1 MSRSGSKTYM
11 RREGVSLRDWDDDA
25 RSGYARLVSD
35 PRVMA
40 FISDGRT
47 RSFEQAAGEV
57 DAFNRE
63 LQTRGWSRWA
73 VRREETG
80 AFLGYSGFALKEY
93 GINFGQRFFPKLW
106 RSRAPIAAAHLAL
119 EYGFLTL
126 GFDHI
131 HTLTNLNHTMAIQ
144 LNRNYLGVDDDYGV
158 VCDTPFGPH
167 LRIDVTRA
175 MFLAGLQ
182 RNRER
187 IFRRTVSAGGKDGPS
202 DFAPPATLA

>member
-1 MSRSGSKTYM
+1 MSIFGSKIYA
-11 RREGVSLRDWDDDA
+11 RRNGVCLCDWDDDA
-25 RSGYARLVSD
+25 RNDYARLVSD

-40 FISDGRT
+40 FISDGKP

-57 DAFNRE
+57 DAFNLE

-80 AFLGYSGFALKEY
+80 EFLGYSGFAQKEY

-106 RSRAPIAAAHLAL
+106 RSRAPMAAAHMAL
-119 EYGFLTL
+119 EYGFLKL
-126 GFDHI
+126 GFDQI
-131 HTLTNLNHTMAIQ
+131 HTLTNLNHTMAIR

-175 MFLAGLQ
+175 IFLSGLQ
-182 RNRER
+182 RNRQR
-187 IFRRTVSAGGKDGPS
+187 IFARAVSAAGQDASP
-202 DFAPPATLA
+202 DFSPPVTLA

>member
-1 MSRSGSKTYM
+1 MSIFGSKIYA
-11 RREGVSLRDWDDDA
+11 RRNGVCLCDWDGDA
-25 RSGYARLVSD
+25 QNDYARLVSD

-40 FISDGRT
+40 FISDGKP

-57 DAFNRE
+57 DAFNLE

-80 AFLGYSGFALKEY
+80 EFLGYSGFAQKEH

-106 RSRAPIAAAHLAL
+106 RSRAPMAAAHMAL
-119 EYGFLTL
+119 EYGFLKL
-126 GFDHI
+126 GFDQI
-131 HTLTNLNHTMAIQ
+131 HTLTNLNHTMAIR

-175 MFLAGLQ
+175 MFLSGLQ
-182 RNRER
+182 RNRQR
-187 IFRRTVSAGGKDGPS
+187 IFARAVRAAGQDTTP
-202 DFAPPATLA
+202 DFSPPVTLA